1 MEIEKIL
8 YHTKSILNSYSEI
21 FFLEN
26 YIVGGILLLCTFLN
40 PNIGLSGII
49 AILSAYLF
57 ARFLNMGEA
66 FLSSRFYTYNPL
78 LVGLSIG
85 YIFKITPLTVFFT
98 ITAGITTFVFSV
110 MLYSLFYYYLKL
122 PILSL
127 PFVFISS
134 TIYLAVLNYSNLFV
148 NSLYQHNNFS
158 FLEEILPVWISGYF
172 KSLGT
177 VLFLPDVFVGLI
189 FSVLIFFMSRILF
202 LLSVIG
208 YYAGSIILGFLTGS
222 FYQSFSD
229 INHFNFILIAMALG
243 GIFLIPSPKSYIIA
257 IIGVLT
263 STIVLSAV
271 KTFWAFYGIPAFTM
285 PFNFI
290 SLTFIYVLGFVGF
303 PLIAKIIRKTPEE
316 TLDFYLTNIN
326 RFKGTE
332 RGIHLPFSGRWTVWQ
347 GFNGKWTHKGSWRYA
362 YDFVITD
369 EKGKTYK
376 NSGENLTDYYAFRK
390 PVLSP
395 VRGRV
400 VKVISDLPDNPIG
413 QVDKENN
420 WGNLVIIYDERGF
433 YVEIS
438 HFAQHSIKVK
448 EGDWVEIGTFLGLC
462 GNSGYSPQ
470 PHIHIQVQLSSE
482 IGAFT
487 VPFSFVSYLSENR
500 FFSNNLPREGEI
512 VEPAYPDKS
521 LDLKMSFI
529 LDTEYHYEVL
539 KEGKVIDQLKIT
551 VRMSPDGTFY
561 FDSGKGV
568 LYFGKQDG
576 TFYFYRFDGRDKYL
590 KTFFMALPKLPL
602 FYRKSVVWEDF
613 IPIKIVVGGI
623 KKSVIL
629 FLSSFRHNF
638 AKVLYK
644 GEFLDEKTVKGC
656 VKSSILNIEKEFTV
670 KFHEFSGIEEIKTE
684 DFEIKLK
691 DIKGILFRGNKK

>member
-1 MEIEKIL
+1 METGKIL
-8 YHTKSILNSYSEI
+8 YHTKAILNSYSEI

-26 YIVGGILLLCTFLN
+26 YIAGGILLLCTFLN

-49 AILSAYLF
+49 AVLSAYLF

-66 FLSSRFYTYNPL
+66 FLSSGFYTYNPL

-110 MLYSLFYYYLKL
+110 MLYSLFSYYLKL

-134 TIYLAVLNYSNLFV
+134 TIYLAVSNYSNLFV

-158 FLEEILPVWISGYF
+158 FLEESLPVWLSGYF

-208 YYAGSIILGFLTGS
+208 YYVGSITLGFLTGS

-243 GIFLIPSPKSYIIA
+243 GIFLIPSPKSYITA
-257 IIGVLT
+257 VIGVLT

-303 PLIAKIIRKTPEE
+303 PLIAKVIRRTPEE

-332 RGIHLPFSGRWTVWQ
+332 RGIFLPFSGKWTVWQ

-369 EKGKTYK
+369 EKGKTYR
-376 NSGENLTDYYAFRK
+376 NNGENLTDYYAFRK

-438 HFAQHSIKVK
+438 HLAQHSVKVK
-448 EGDWVEIGTFLGLC
+448 EGDWVEVGTFLGLC

-470 PHIHIQVQLSSE
+470 PHIHIQVQLSPE
-482 IGAFT
+482 IGAYT

-500 FFSNNLPREGEI
+500 FFSNNLPKEEEV

-539 KEGKVIDQLKIT
+539 KGGKVVDQLKIT

-561 FDSGKGV
+561 FDSGRGV
-568 LYFGKQDG
+568 LYFGKQEG
-576 TFYFYRFDGRDKYL
+576 TFYFYRFDGKDEYL

-602 FYRKSVVWEDF
+602 FYRKGVVWEDF
-613 IPIKIVVGGI
+613 IPIKIVAGEI
-623 KKSVIL
+623 KKSVVL

-638 AKVLYK
+638 AKVSYK

-656 VKSSILNIEKEFTV
+656 VKSLILNIKKEFTV
-670 KFHEFSGIEEIKTE
+670 KLHEFSGIEEIKTE

-691 DIKGILFRGNKK
+691 EIKGRK

>member
-1 MEIEKIL
+1 MEIRKIL
-8 YHTKSILNSYSEI
+8 YHTKAILNSYSEI

-26 YIVGGILLLCTFLN
+26 YIAGGILLLCTFIN

-49 AILSAYLF
+49 AVLSAYLF

-66 FLSSRFYTYNPL
+66 FLSSGFYTYNPL

-98 ITAGITTFVFSV
+98 VTAGITTFVFSV
-110 MLYSLFYYYLKL
+110 MLYSLFSYYLKL

-134 TIYLAVLNYSNLFV
+134 TIYLAVSNYSNLFV

-158 FLEEILPVWISGYF
+158 FLEEVLPVWISGYF

-177 VLFLPDVFVGLI
+177 VLFFPDVFVGLI

-208 YYAGSIILGFLTGS
+208 YYAGSITLGFLTGS

-243 GIFLIPSPKSYIIA
+243 GIFLIPSPKSYITA
-257 IIGVLT
+257 VIGVLT

-332 RGIHLPFSGRWTVWQ
+332 RGIYLPFSGKWTVWQ

-420 WGNLVIIYDERGF
+420 WGNLVIIYDERGL

-438 HFAQHSIKVK
+438 HLAQHSIKVK
-448 EGDWVEIGTFLGLC
+448 EGDWVEVGTFLGLC

-470 PHIHIQVQLSSE
+470 PHIHIQVQLSPE
-482 IGAFT
+482 IGAYT

-500 FFSNNLPREGEI
+500 FFSNNTPQEGET

-521 LDLKMSFI
+521 LDLRMSFI

-539 KEGKVIDQLKIT
+539 KEGKVINQLKIT

-561 FDSGKGV
+561 FDSGRGV
-568 LYFGKQDG
+568 LYFGKQEG
-576 TFYFYRFDGRDKYL
+576 TFYFYRFDRKDEYL

-602 FYRKSVVWEDF
+602 FYRKGVVWEDF
-613 IPIKIVVGGI
+613 IPIKIVAGEI

-629 FLSSFRHNF
+629 FFSSFRHNF

-644 GEFLDEKTVKGC
+644 GEFLDKKTIKGC
-656 VKSSILNIEKEFTV
+656 VKSPILNIKKEFTV
-670 KFHEFSGIEEIKTE
+670 KLHEFSGIEEIKTE
-684 DFEIKLK
+684 DFEIRLK
-691 DIKGILFRGNKK
+691 EIKGRK